1 MTPIDIQSQLDRLA
15 AFEPGPFPVV
25 SLYLNMQADQHG
37 RDQFASFLRKELGD
51 RIKTFPPASP
61 ERNSLEKDVE
71 RINAYLDGVERS
83 LNGLAVFA
91 CSAADFFEVIT
102 LAAPIPEHRLYVA
115 GEPHLYP
122 LAQVAD
128 QFPRYA
134 VLVADTNSARLF
146 VVAGNAIERT
156 TEVEGVKTRRHK
168 MGGWSQARYQRHVE
182 NFHLHHT
189 KEVVDALTRLVRAEK
204 IDSIILAGDEVILP
218 LLKDQLSKD
227 VAERV
232 VQNLKLDIR
241 TPPHA
246 IVETT
251 MEVMRQRDVQGDRE
265 RVDELLG
272 AYRGN
277 GLATVGIERTERALQ
292 MGQVEE
298 LLVSATGRRDSEQ
311 AADPL
316 VTKARQTGAR
326 VRFIEDTTLLQSSGG
341 VGAFLRFRI

>member
-1 MTPIDIQSQLDRLA
+1 MTPTDLHTQLDRLA
-15 AFEPGPFPVV
+15 SFEAGPVPVV
-25 SLYLNMQADQHG
+25 SLYLNTQAGQHG
-37 RDQFASFLRKELGD
+37 RDQFKPFVRKELGE
-51 RIKTFPPASP
+51 RIKTFPASSP
-61 ERNSLEKDVE
+61 ERLSLEKDVE
-71 RINAYLDGVERS
+71 RINTYLDGIEPS
-83 LNGLAVFA
+83 LNGLAIFA
-91 CSAADFFEVIT
+91 CSGSDFFEAMP
-102 LAAPIPEHRLYVA
+102 LAAPIAEHRLYVA
-115 GEPHLYP
+115 SEPHLYP
-122 LAQVAD
+122 LAQLAD

-189 KEVVDALTRLVRAEK
+189 KEVVDALTRLVRAEQ
-204 IDSIILAGDEVILP
+204 IDAVILAGDDVILP

-227 VAERV
+227 IAERV
-232 VQNLKLDIR
+232 VEDMKLDIR
-241 TPPHA
+241 TPPHEILEA
-246 IVETT
+246 T
-251 MEVMRQRDVQGDRE
+251 MDVMRARDVQGDRE

-277 GLATVGIERTERALQ
+277 GLATVGVEGTKRALE

-298 LLVSATGRRDSEQ
+298 LLVSATGRPDNEQ
-311 AADPL
+311 RADPL
-316 VTKARQTGAR
+316 VAKAHQTGAR
-326 VRFIEDTTLLQSSGG
+326 VRFIEDATLLAAAGG